1 MEEDLIDLDDFLSSR
16 SIDVRGKL
24 QIYEAV
30 LASILRKYVPV
41 NKKVEINLFR
51 AYTNTVLD
59 ITLNA
64 DGQAKISWGED
75 KHADI

>member
-1 MEEDLIDLDDFLSSR
+1 MKEDLIDLDDFLASR
-16 SIDVRGKL
+16 SIDVYGKL

-30 LASILRKYVPV
+30 LANILRKYIPS
-41 NKKVEINLFR
+41 NKKIEINLFR
-51 AYTNTVLD
+51 AYTDTVLD

-64 DGQAKISWGED
+64 DGKAKISWGED